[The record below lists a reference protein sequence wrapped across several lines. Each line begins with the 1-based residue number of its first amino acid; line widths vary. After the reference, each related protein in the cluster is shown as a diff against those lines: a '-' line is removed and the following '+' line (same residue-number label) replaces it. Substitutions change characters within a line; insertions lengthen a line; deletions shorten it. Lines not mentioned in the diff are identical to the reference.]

1 MNESFALTY
10 LSVFLDELEEQLQVL
25 DESILE
31 LENGGNSPETI
42 QTIFRAAH
50 TLKGSSAAM
59 GFQSMKEVTHKV
71 ESVFE
76 LLRQNR
82 LQTSKPLINVLFK
95 CIDYLKAKKETLR
108 KGDFND
114 EPIETLIELLNGIMN
129 DQPAEESLVANAAAA
144 EQAKATSVQEQA
156 LYDGWSETVLAA
168 KAQKLT
174 EGLHSY
180 EISVTL
186 ASDVEMPTVKAMV
199 ILRNLGELGEVIA
212 TSPEIGMWEQEQLLT
227 AGPIHFMLATSHG
240 ETQIVRKVEEAS
252 QIESFT
258 VKHLQAGG
266 GVQIGSKPSVVSV
279 NKQTTA
285 AAAPASNI
293 AQQASV
299 DQGAAGQSD
308 AKVQIQQTVRV
319 DVNRL
324 EHLLNLVGEL
334 IIDNTRIREVRRR
347 FEERFKQESE
357 TLLLGEITDHLGRV
371 VAELQ
376 EGTMKTR
383 MMPIE
388 QLFNRFPRMVR
399 DVAEQAGKEV
409 TFHVEG
415 KETELDR
422 TLIEEISDPLIHIIR
437 NAIDHGLE
445 PPDERE
451 KLGKNRKGNLLLRA
465 SHQENAIVITLAD
478 DGRGIDLNRIKQK
491 AVQTGFIGAEEADS
505 LTDKEIIALIFHS
518 GMSTAD
524 KVTELSGRG
533 VGMDIVRSHIEKL
546 NGIINIE
553 TTAGEGTVFTIKLPL
568 TLAISRS
575 LLVQLGKHT
584 IAIPLT
590 NVVETFR
597 LTPEDIQIVNS
608 EEVCVVRGE
617 ILPLVRMH
625 RRLGTVENDS
635 ESKGYAVM
643 IGLAEKRVCL
653 YVDKLVANQ
662 EIVMKSLGNYLG
674 QVAYVSGATIM
685 GDGRI
690 ALILDVNAV
699 IRDSGA
705 TISKTNAGEQKATGR
720 KVKLVTFDLEDEHY
734 ALDINQAKEIIKV
747 PSILRMANA
756 PAEVLG
762 LTNLRGDLL
771 PVIDIKSCLGMR
783 GSEPDQ
789 QSRVIILNE
798 DGRDIGI
805 LVDRVREVI
814 HVTHS
819 QIEPPPK
826 DVTMISDQYIGGICK
841 TDEQLVIVLKLEKM
855 LRSRGWDTIH
865 A

>member
-1 MNESFALTY
+1 MNETFAMTY
-10 LSVFLDELEEQLQVL
+10 LGVFLDELEEQLQVL

-59 GFQSMKEVTHKV
+59 GFHSMKEVTHKV

-82 LQTSKPLINVLFK
+82 LLVSKPLINVLFQ

-114 EPIETLIELLNGIMN
+114 EPIETLVELLDGIMN
-129 DQPAEESLVANAAAA
+129 DQPETVHVSAGNTNTGTEVKLF
-144 EQAKATSVQEQA
+144 Q
-156 LYDGWSETVLAA
+156 GWSDSEIALRNE
-168 KAQKLT
+168 KQS
-174 EGLHSY
+174 EGIPSY
-180 EISVTL
+180 EVSITL
-186 ASDVEMPTVKAMV
+186 AEHVDMPTVKAMV
-199 ILRNLGELGEVIA
+199 ILRNLGELGEVIG
-212 TSPEIGMWEQEQLLT
+212 TTPPIGMWEQEDLLR
-227 AGPIHFMLATSHG
+227 AEPIYFLLATVSS
-240 ETQIVRKVEEAS
+240 ESDIIRKVEEAS
-252 QIESFT
+252 QISEFS
-258 VKHLQAGG
+258 VKSMMVEGAQAASPTKI
-266 GVQIGSKPSVVSV
+266 VNQPILSVE
-279 NKQTTA
+279 QF
-285 AAAPASNI
+285 AAAPGVS
-293 AQQASV
+293 SLG
-299 DQGAAGQSD
+299 DQSAAGAVQSD
-308 AKVQIQQTVRV
+308 AKVQIQHTVRV

-347 FEERFKQESE
+347 FEERFKQEPE
-357 TLLLGEITDHLGRV
+357 TVLLGEITDHLGRV
-371 VAELQ
+371 IAELQ

-388 QLFNRFPRMVR
+388 QLFNRFPRLVR
-399 DVAEQAGKEV
+399 DVADQSGKEV
-409 TFHVEG
+409 SFVLEG

-422 TLIEEISDPLIHIIR
+422 TLIEEIGDPLIHIIR

-445 PPDERE
+445 TPDIRE

-491 AVQTGFIGAEEADS
+491 AIQKGFITEEEAARLS
-505 LTDKEIIALIFHS
+505 DKETISLIFHS
-518 GMSTAD
+518 GMSTAEQ
-524 KVTELSGRG
+524 VTELSGRG

-553 TTAGEGTVFTIKLPL
+553 TTPGEGTVFTIKLPL

-575 LLVQLGKHT
+575 LLVQMGKHT
-584 IAIPLT
+584 LAIPLT

-597 LTPEDIQIVNS
+597 LTPNDVQIVNG

-625 RRLGTVENDS
+625 RRLGTTENDS
-635 ESKGYAVM
+635 NAKGYAVM

-653 YVDKLVANQ
+653 YVDKLIANQ
-662 EIVMKSLGNYLG
+662 EIVMKSLGSYLG
-674 QVAYVSGATIM
+674 QVAYVSGATIL

-705 TISKTNAGEQKATGR
+705 TIRKSDSSEQQASGR
-720 KVKLVTFDLEDEHY
+720 KVKLVTFDLEKEHY
-734 ALDINQAKEIIKV
+734 ALDINRAKEIIKV

-762 LTNLRGDLL
+762 LMNLRGELL
-771 PVIDIKSCLGMR
+771 PVIDIKTCLGMYPT
-783 GSEPDQ
+783 EPDQ
-789 QSRVIILNE
+789 HSRIIILNE

-805 LVDRVREVI
+805 LVDRVKEVL
-814 HVTHS
+814 HVRQN
-819 QIEPPPK
+819 QIESAPK
-826 DVTMISDQYIGGICK
+826 DFAMISEQYIGGICK
-841 TDEQLVIVLKLEKM
+841 TDDQLVIILKLDRM
-855 LRSRGWDTIH
+855 LRSRGWDLIH

>member
-114 EPIETLIELLNGIMN
+114 EPIETLIELLNGVMN
-129 DQPAEESLVANAAAA
+129 DQPSEETTAANAAAA
-144 EQAKATSVQEQA
+144 EKAKATTAQEQA
-156 LYDGWSETVLAA
+156 LYNGWNDTVLAA
-168 KAQKLT
+168 QAQMLT
-174 EGLHSY
+174 EGVHSY

-186 ASDVEMPTVKAMV
+186 AGNVEMPTVKAMV

-212 TSPEIGMWEQEQLLT
+212 TAPEIGMWEQEQLLT
-227 AGPIHFMLATSHG
+227 SGPIHFMLATSQTEAH
-240 ETQIVRKVEEAS
+240 IVSKVEEAS

-279 NKQTTA
+279 NKQT
-285 AAAPASNI
+285 AAPAPASVI
-293 AQQASV
+293 GPQASA
-299 DQGAAGQSD
+299 DHGSAGQSD
-308 AKVQIQQTVRV
+308 TKVQIQQTVRV

-347 FEERFKQESE
+347 FEERFKQEPE

-409 TFHVEG
+409 IFHLEG

-491 AVQTGFIGAEEADS
+491 AVQKGFIGAEEADA
-505 LTDKEIIALIFHS
+505 LTDKEIIGLIFHS
-518 GMSTAD
+518 GMSTAE

-590 NVVETFR
+590 NVIETFR

-625 RRLGTVENDS
+625 RRLGTVENDT

-705 TISKTNAGEQKATGR
+705 TISKSNAGEQKTTGR

-747 PSILRMANA
+747 PSILRMANT
-756 PAEVLG
+756 PPEVLG
-762 LTNLRGDLL
+762 LMNLRGDLL
-771 PVIDIKSCLGMR
+771 PVIDIKTCLGMHN
-783 GSEPDQ
+783 SEPDQ
-789 QSRVIILNE
+789 HSRVIILNE

-819 QIEPPPK
+819 QIEPAPK
-826 DVTMISDQYIGGICK
+826 DFTMISDQYIGGICK
-841 TDEQLVIVLKLEKM
+841 TDEQLVIVLKLDKM

>member
-82 LQTSKPLINVLFK
+82 LQTSKSLINVLFK

-114 EPIETLIELLNGIMN
+114 EPIETLVELLNGILT
-129 DQPAEESLVANAAAA
+129 DQPAEEAIAANAAASEA
-144 EQAKATSVQEQA
+144 VKATSAQETA
-156 LYDGWSETVLAA
+156 MYDGWNEAVLAA
-168 KAQKLT
+168 KAQKLA
-174 EGLHSY
+174 EGNHSY

-186 ASDVEMPTVKAMV
+186 AADVEMPTVKAMV
-199 ILRNLGELGEVIA
+199 ILRNLGELGEVIG
-212 TSPEIGMWEQEQLLT
+212 TSPEIGLWEQEQLLT
-227 AGPIHFMLATSHG
+227 AGPIHFLIATKQT
-240 ETQIVRKVEEAS
+240 EAEIVRKVEEAS

-258 VKHLQAGG
+258 VKQLQASGG
-266 GVQIGSKPSVVSV
+266 IQIGTKSSVVSV
-279 NKQTTA
+279 NKQTA
-285 AAAPASNI
+285 AAAPPAANVP
-293 AQQASV
+293 QASL
-299 DQGAAGQSD
+299 DQGAAGQPD

-347 FEERFKQESE
+347 FEDRFKQEPE

-409 TFHVEG
+409 TFQVEG

-478 DGRGIDLNRIKQK
+478 DGRGIDLQRIKQK
-491 AVQTGFIGAEEADS
+491 AVQKGFIGAEEAEA
-505 LTDKEIIALIFHS
+505 LTDKEIISLIFHS
-518 GMSTAD
+518 GMSTAE

-584 IAIPLT
+584 LAIPLT
-590 NVVETFR
+590 NVIETFR

-617 ILPLVRMH
+617 ILPVVRMH
-625 RRLGTVENDS
+625 RRLGTTENDID
-635 ESKGYAVM
+635 SKGYAVM
-643 IGLAEKRVCL
+643 IGLAERRVCL

-705 TISKTNAGEQKATGR
+705 TISKTHANEQKVSGR

-762 LTNLRGDLL
+762 LMNLRGELM
-771 PVIDIKSCLGMR
+771 PVVDIKSCLGMR
-783 GSEPDQ
+783 HSEPDQ
-789 QSRVIILNE
+789 HSRVIILNE

-814 HVTHS
+814 HVTHN
-819 QIEPPPK
+819 QIEPAPK

-841 TDEQLVIVLKLEKM
+841 TDEQLVIVLKLDKM